1 MLNVRTCSS
10 KPAPDPLLL
19 ETMNLYGVLITYLLG
34 GLWSLTEVTSY
45 TVFRNLFQPK
55 TNTGCVYEGRAIPD
69 GESVALPGS
78 CQTLKCY
85 GNKFQKSNEDCATI
99 MSSTFRCLP
108 GESNVD
114 QSTCIKST
122 CFVDHQGYS
131 MKHTRGCK
139 INGKCVFPSDFK
151 DSFGLRFLCHRMTC
165 TGKGFVRS
173 QRKSLCSKDDLCRT
187 TQWIDAFK
195 CRDWSIGM

>member
-1 MLNVRTCSS
+1 
-10 KPAPDPLLL
+10 
-19 ETMNLYGVLITYLLG
+19 MNLYDVLITYFLA
-34 GLWSLTEVTSY
+34 SLCCLNEVSSY
-45 TVFRNLFQPK
+45 SVFRNLFQPK
-55 TNTGCVYEGRAIPD
+55 TNTGCVYEGRLVPD

-85 GNKFQKSNEDCATI
+85 GNKFQKSNEDCASIT
-99 MSSTFRCLP
+99 SSTFRCLP

-114 QSTCIKST
+114 QSTCIMST

-165 TGKGFVRS
+165 TAKGFVRS
-173 QRKSLCSKDDLCRT
+173 QRKSLCSREDLCRT

-195 CRDWSIGM
+195 CRD